1 MSTEAIQRIMNVAI
15 DLPDEAED
23 PVVNFMVSFK
33 NPEEPAKKPFRRQL
47 GALKNKDFYM
57 TPGFDS
63 CIDDDPAAFGLEE
76 YV

>member
-1 MSTEAIQRIMNVAI
+1 MTTAAQQRIMNVVK
-15 DLPDEAED
+15 DLPDEAEG
-23 PVVNFMVSFK
+23 PVINFMVSFK
-33 NPEEPAKKPFRRQL
+33 KKEESTKKPFHRQL

-57 TPGFDS
+57 APDFGS

>member
-1 MSTEAIQRIMNVAI
+1 MTTEAIQRIMNVAI

-23 PVVNFMVSFK
+23 PVINFMVSFK
-33 NPEEPAKKPFRRQL
+33 KKEESTKKPFRRQL

-57 TPGFDS
+57 ASDFDS